1 MDIVNT
7 AVTIVVLASIGFLLT
22 RSVQGRIDDLKKSH
36 DGLNRRLD
44 RLEQAVSAARAEARA
59 DKEDLRRELRAEIQ
73 SLREEFRSELQ
84 ALRGDLTQVALAVG
98 IGRRPQT
105 GNA

>member
-7 AVTIVVLASIGFLLT
+7 AVNIVVLASIGFLLT

-36 DGLNRRLD
+36 D

-73 SLREEFRSELQ
+73 SLREELRSELQ

-98 IGRRPQT
+98 IRHRPQA